1 MIDVREN
8 TASKADASPKLGFNR
23 AKAFVRRIA
32 DASDFDCLVSY
43 VMCCRDEADA
53 RHTIECLRRNQP
65 RLLRHPEPTKPSSGD
80 LRRQYRAEERKSKYV
95 RV

>member
-1 MIDVREN
+1 MIDVREK
-8 TASKADASPKLGFNR
+8 TASKADPSPRLGFNR

-65 RLLRHPEPTKPSSGD
+65 RLLRRSEPTRPSKRD
-80 LRRQYRAEERKSKYV
+80 WRRARREARSINI